1 MGGAVFDLLFDL
13 SPNYGSFSGSFT
25 SKQAQVPPSR
35 KKVETSFN
43 PTLLWPPELSWLHLA
58 GAGVSGTTPD
68 TVRHTLWFPSSLP
81 GCFFSG
87 SPPPT
92 PPKSSSRCRSSSGG
106 TLCPPVLT
114 RHALFLGACQ
124 GPQISASVCVQPR
137 PLPQAHT
144 R

>member
-43 PTLLWPPELSWLHLA
+43 PTSLWPPELSWLHLA
-58 GAGVSGTTPD
+58 GAGMSGTTPY
-68 TVRHTLWFPSSLP
+68 TVRHTLVSLL
-81 GCFFSG
+81 
-87 SPPPT
+87 PPWMLLLRIPTST